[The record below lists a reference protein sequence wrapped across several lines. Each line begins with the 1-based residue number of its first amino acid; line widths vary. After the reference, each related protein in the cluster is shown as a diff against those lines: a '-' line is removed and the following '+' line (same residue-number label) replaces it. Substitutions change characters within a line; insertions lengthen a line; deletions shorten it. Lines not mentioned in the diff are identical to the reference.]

1 MLHVSSVPE
10 FILQGLSVGKNAGV
24 SELGHGVAAG
34 VCGFICNMAG
44 KGVYSLLSRA
54 YYYVG
59 SICRDMDDIKRAVA
73 FYRKA
78 AEEIVDDRDFGLKS
92 NAYSQ
97 IGRLMMLQSDCNM
110 AARYYCLSY
119 QTDSARRD
127 TTAMVH
133 SLLYMSMA
141 YQREGRFDD
150 GVSCL
155 YRAVALGEKAKL
167 GLRYDAY
174 HRLSLLLCDS
184 GDYNQ
189 AWRYVQY
196 PLRLADYGDRDA
208 VCATAMDICVHTGR
222 IDSARVLCK
231 QLMQSNSAYARRY
244 AANALVKISGMSD
257 QHGSAAK
264 YIDSYVLSSD
274 SVDMLESCLDMSDA
288 LPTTE
293 RWVVDDEISLLK
305 ADLHDSRVVL
315 LGVSSLLGVVTLF
328 LFFANARYGA
338 MRQKH
343 SLGIAKLQNKVT
355 DFIVQSGDKMI
366 EASDEIRHLMQKLHE
381 SACIR
386 EELEAEVAQHKSR
399 LQASM
404 EASSSEAV
412 MRNVR
417 DSRLVG
423 SEAFALA
430 KSRVAVSKP
439 LSQAEWLQA
448 EEELGCILVGFK
460 EALYSAHNISEH
472 EYRICLLVK
481 MGFSNKEIGILIC
494 RAANAVSLARKRLYK
509 KLTGRDGTA
518 SDFDD
523 LIKSL

>member
-1 MLHVSSVPE
+1 MLDVRSNLLHYIYMVCLAFSALSCVSGKSPRGPVTSYVLAVGYPGDGASDVSPVHAMLHVSSVPE

-110 AARYYCLSY
+110 TARYYCLSY

-244 AANALVKISGMSD
+244 VANALVKISGMSD

-293 RWVVDDEISLLK
+293 R
-305 ADLHDSRVVL
+305 
-315 LGVSSLLGVVTLF
+315 
-328 LFFANARYGA
+328 
-338 MRQKH
+338 
-343 SLGIAKLQNKVT
+343 
-355 DFIVQSGDKMI
+355 
-366 EASDEIRHLMQKLHE
+366 
-381 SACIR
+381 
-386 EELEAEVAQHKSR
+386 
-399 LQASM
+399 
-404 EASSSEAV
+404 
-412 MRNVR
+412 
-417 DSRLVG
+417 
-423 SEAFALA
+423 
-430 KSRVAVSKP
+430 
-439 LSQAEWLQA
+439 
-448 EEELGCILVGFK
+448 
-460 EALYSAHNISEH
+460 
-472 EYRICLLVK
+472 
-481 MGFSNKEIGILIC
+481 
-494 RAANAVSLARKRLYK
+494 
-509 KLTGRDGTA
+509 
-518 SDFDD
+518 
-523 LIKSL
+523 